1 MRRVYITGASGAGVS
16 TLGKAL
22 AATLHVPQADID
34 DYYWLPT
41 EIPFSKRRRVTDRV
55 RLLKSALGAKGWVLS
70 GSFDSW
76 ADPLLDGLD
85 LVVFVSA
92 PTAIRL
98 ARLRAREKARF
109 GDRIEPG
116 GDMAA
121 IHAGFMAWASRYDDP
136 DFSGRNRA
144 RHEEW
149 LDSSRHP
156 VLRLSGTQPT
166 AAQVKA
172 VLNHPALAKTYA

>member
-76 ADPLLDGLD
+76 ADTLLDWLD

-92 PTAIRL
+92 PTSIQL
-98 ARLRAREKARF
+98 ARLLASDNARF
-109 GDRIEPG
+109 VALVLLRNAEI
-116 GDMAA
+116 AA
-121 IHAGFMAWASRYDDP
+121 EMEFTSCQDTGTAHIPMST
-136 DFSGRNRA
+136 
-144 RHEEW
+144 
-149 LDSSRHP
+149 P
-156 VLRLSGTQPT
+156 V
-166 AAQVKA
+166 
-172 VLNHPALAKTYA
+172 